1 MYKKEL
7 IHKIGHMTEWR
18 CFPCEVE
25 ATLDA
30 FCEAVK
36 EVLQDGGK
44 VVIPD
49 FGTFKMCERAARN
62 GRNPRTGEQ
71 INISARRQV
80 KFTASKSLS
89 EALKEGQ
96 K

>member
-36 EVLQDGGK
+36 EVLQDGGESSHSRLW
-44 VVIPD
+44 D
-49 FGTFKMCERAARN
+49 F
-62 GRNPRTGEQ
+62 Q
-71 INISARRQV
+71 DV
-80 KFTASKSLS
+80 
-89 EALKEGQ
+89 
-96 K
+96 